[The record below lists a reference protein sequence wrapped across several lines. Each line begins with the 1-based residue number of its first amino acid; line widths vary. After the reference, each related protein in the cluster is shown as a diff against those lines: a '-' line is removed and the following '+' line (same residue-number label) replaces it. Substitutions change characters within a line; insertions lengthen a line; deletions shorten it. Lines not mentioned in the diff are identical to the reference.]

1 MALADVPPVSG
12 KVHVGDGL
20 GFGDGCGDGDGVGDG
35 EADGAGLAEALGV
48 GVAGGLPPVGPD
60 VPQAASRIESPIQA
74 MTRMPE
80 GSHRHSPSHRACRHG
95 VDVTLDLVRSAARAS
110 VLHLFAELVLKVR

>member
-1 MALADVPPVSG
+1 VALPGVPPVSG

-20 GFGDGCGDGDGVGDG
+20 GFGDVFGDGDGDGVGDG

-60 VPQAASRIESPIQA
+60 GPQAASRIESPIQA

-80 GSHRHSPSHRACRHG
+80 GSHRDSPSHRAGSHA
-95 VDVTLDLVRSAARAS
+95 VYVTLDLGQTPAAACCISSRSWC
-110 VLHLFAELVLKVR
+110 